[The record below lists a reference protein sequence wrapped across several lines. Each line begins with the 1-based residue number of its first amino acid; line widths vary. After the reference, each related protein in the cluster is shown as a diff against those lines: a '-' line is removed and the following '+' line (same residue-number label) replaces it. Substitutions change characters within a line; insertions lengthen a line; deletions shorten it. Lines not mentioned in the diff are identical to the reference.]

1 MRSGFAGGG
10 NLEETAMNDGIEQKP
25 GAATRSAV
33 EEKVPISPKQR
44 SKPRAPQKGRRKKAV
59 TSGKPE
65 FSSAPSSGGAAP
77 PSAAAQSEALPDPA
91 ELTRQMAEIAG
102 KSRQLVAE
110 FLKRKRRE
118 EGVGMADPL
127 GIGTAFLEMTAHMMA
142 DPSRLVQAQ
151 LSLWNDYLTLWQRTT
166 QRFLGGESEPMI
178 EPAAGDRRFRDA
190 AWTENTL
197 FDFIKQSYL
206 LTARWLQGTVREVEG
221 IDERT
226 ARKVDFYTRQFVDA
240 IAPSNFLMTNPE
252 VLRATIESRG
262 ENLLNGLK
270 NLLDDLE
277 RGKGRLAIRMTDME
291 AFRIGENIAV
301 TPGKV
306 VYQNDLLQLIQYEP
320 TTEKVKR
327 RPLLIIPPWINKFYI
342 LDLRPGNS
350 FIRWAVSQGHTV
362 FVISWVNPDEHLAGK
377 TFSDYMLEGPL
388 AALSAIE
395 QATGEREANVIGYCL
410 GGTLLASTLAYMA
423 VKADDRVKSAT
434 YLVTMVDFAEAGELS
449 VFIDEEQ
456 LSALEG
462 RMNAAG
468 YLEGRDMATTFNMLR
483 ANDLIWSFVVNNYL
497 LGKSPFP
504 FDLLY
509 WNADSTRMPAAMHS
523 FYLRNMYQENLLV
536 KPGGISLDGV
546 PIDLRK
552 ITTPSFLLSTRED
565 HIAPWRSTYAATQLY
580 KGPVKFVLSA
590 SGHIAG
596 VVNPPGGK
604 YGHWENSK
612 NPPTPEEWFATA
624 TAHPD
629 SWWPPWERW
638 ISHYAG
644 GEVPARRPGHGRL
657 KPIEDAPGSYV
668 KVRAA
673 D

>member
-1 MRSGFAGGG
+1 M
-10 NLEETAMNDGIEQKP
+10 TAMTEQSRATPAEAPAPPPRKNGPDDSPDMAELSRRMTEIAEKSQYLVTDFLNRQSGANGIGMANP
-25 GAATRSAV
+25 LSIGAA
-33 EEKVPISPKQR
+33 
-44 SKPRAPQKGRRKKAV
+44 
-59 TSGKPE
+59 
-65 FSSAPSSGGAAP
+65 
-77 PSAAAQSEALPDPA
+77 
-91 ELTRQMAEIAG
+91 
-102 KSRQLVAE
+102 
-110 FLKRKRRE
+110 FL
-118 EGVGMADPL
+118 D
-127 GIGTAFLEMTAHMMA
+127 MTARMMA

-151 LSLWNDYLTLWQRTT
+151 LSLWNDYMTLWQRTA
-166 QRFLGGESEPMI
+166 QRFLGGSPEPII
-178 EPAAGDRRFRDA
+178 EPTAGDRRFRDK
-190 AWTENTL
+190 AWTDNTL

-206 LTARWLQGTVREVEG
+206 LTARWLQSAVKNVEG

-240 IAPSNFLMTNPE
+240 LAPSNFLMTNPE

-262 ENLLNGLK
+262 DNLLSGLK

-277 RGKGRLAIRMTDME
+277 RGKGRLAIKMTDME

-306 VYQNDLLQLIQYEP
+306 VYQNDLIQLIQYDP
-320 TTEKVKR
+320 TTETVKR

-342 LDLRPGNS
+342 LDLRPNNS
-350 FIRWAVSQGHTV
+350 FIRWAVGQGHTV
-362 FVISWVNPDEHLAGK
+362 FVVSWVNPDERLAAK
-377 TFSDYMLEGPL
+377 TFADYMREGPL
-388 AALSAIE
+388 AALDAIE

-410 GGTLLASTLAYMA
+410 GGTLLASTLAWMA
-423 VKADDRVKSAT
+423 VKQDDRVKSAT
-434 YLVTMVDFAEAGELS
+434 YFVTMADFAEAGELS

-456 LSALEG
+456 LAALEE
-462 RMNAAG
+462 RMNAKG

-552 ITTPSFLLSTRED
+552 IKTPSFLLSTRED

-596 VVNPPGGK
+596 VVNPPGNK
-604 YGHWENSK
+604 YGHWENEQ
-612 NPPTPEEWFATA
+612 NPPTPEEWLATA
-624 TAHPD
+624 TAYPD
-629 SWWPPWERW
+629 SWWPAWEGWVSRY
-638 ISHYAG
+638 SG
-644 GEVPARRPGHGRL
+644 GEVPARHPGDGRL

-668 KVRAA
+668 KVRAE

>member
-1 MRSGFAGGG
+1 
-10 NLEETAMNDGIEQKP
+10 MNDASHQTPSAGNPRLGKDEVASATLGKAGA
-25 GAATRSAV
+25 GAANPQNRRN
-33 EEKVPISPKQR
+33 E
-44 SKPRAPQKGRRKKAV
+44 RAAR
-59 TSGKPE
+59 GKPVAGRQPD
-65 FSSAPSSGGAAP
+65 SPMHGGTGTGAGVDP
-77 PSAAAQSEALPDPA
+77 LPDAA
-91 ELTRQMAEIAG
+91 ESARQMAEIAQ
-102 KSRQLVAE
+102 KSQQLVAE
-110 FLKRKRRE
+110 FLKRQAPE
-118 EGVGMADPL
+118 DGIGMTNPL
-127 GIGTAFLEMTAHMMA
+127 AIGTAFLEMTARMMS
-142 DPSRLVQAQ
+142 DPSRLVQGQ
-151 LSLWNDYLTLWQRTT
+151 LSLWSDYLTLWQRTA
-166 QRFLGGESEPMI
+166 QRFFGGPTEPLI
-178 EPAAGDRRFRDA
+178 EPAPGDRRFRDA
-190 AWTENTL
+190 AWTDNTL

-206 LTARWLQGTVREVEG
+206 LSARWMQGAVHDVEG
-221 IDERT
+221 VDQRT
-226 ARKVDFYTRQFVDA
+226 ARKIDFYTRQFVDA

-252 VLRATIESRG
+252 ALRATIESRG
-262 ENLLNGLK
+262 ENLLNGLQ

-277 RGKGRLAIRMTDME
+277 RGKGRLAIKMTDME
-291 AFRIGENIAV
+291 AFRIGKNIAV

-306 VYQNDLLQLIQYEP
+306 VYQNDLMQLIQYDP
-320 TTEKVKR
+320 TTVNAKR

-342 LDLRPGNS
+342 LDLRPNNS

-362 FVISWVNPDEHLAGK
+362 FVISWVNPDERLAAK
-377 TFSDYMLEGPL
+377 EFTDYMLEGPL
-388 AALSAIE
+388 AALDAIE
-395 QATGEREANVIGYCL
+395 AATGERDANVIGYCL
-410 GGTLLASTLAYMA
+410 GGTLLASTLAFMA
-423 VKADDRVKSAT
+423 VKRDNRIKSAT
-434 YLVTMVDFAEAGELS
+434 YLVTMVDFAEAGELA

-456 LSALEG
+456 LSALEE
-462 RMNAAG
+462 RMSAKG

-509 WNADSTRMPAAMHS
+509 WNADSTRMPAAMHG

-604 YGHWENSK
+604 YGHWENDS
-612 NPPTPEEWFATA
+612 NPPTAEEWLATA
-624 TAHPD
+624 TARPD
-629 SWWPPWERW
+629 SWWPSWEHW
-638 ISHYAG
+638 VSHYAD
-644 GEVPARRPGHGRL
+644 GEVPARHPGDGKL

>member
-1 MRSGFAGGG
+1 MKDKPIEDLGSAPQAGLLTHGLANVG
-10 NLEETAMNDGIEQKP
+10 PAEETVMTDEHRDKR
-25 GAATRSAV
+25 GAKA
-33 EEKVPISPKQR
+33 
-44 SKPRAPQKGRRKKAV
+44 APRRKD
-59 TSGKPE
+59 
-65 FSSAPSSGGAAP
+65 
-77 PSAAAQSEALPDPA
+77 QSPDPSPDLT
-91 ELTRQMAEIAG
+91 ELSEQMSDIADR
-102 KSRQLVAE
+102 SRHLVAE
-110 FLKRKRRE
+110 FLKRQAAG

-127 GIGTAFLEMTAHMMA
+127 SIGAAFFEMTARMMS

-151 LSLWNDYLTLWQRTT
+151 LSLWNNYITLWQRTAR
-166 QRFLGGESEPMI
+166 RFLGGSAEPMI
-178 EPAAGDRRFRDA
+178 EPSAGDRRFRDK
-190 AWTENTL
+190 AWTDNTL

-206 LTARWLQGTVREVEG
+206 LTARWLQETVKEVEG

-240 IAPSNFLMTNPE
+240 IAPSNFLLTNPE

-270 NLLDDLE
+270 NLLADLE
-277 RGKGRLAIRMTDME
+277 RGKGRLAIKMTDMQ

-301 TPGKV
+301 SPGKV
-306 VYQNDLLQLIQYEP
+306 VYQNDLLQLIQYEAA
-320 TTEKVKR
+320 TATVKR

-350 FIRWAVSQGHTV
+350 FIRWAVGEGHTV
-362 FVISWVNPDEHLAGK
+362 FVISWVNPDERLAAK
-377 TFSDYMLEGPL
+377 TFADYMREGPL
-388 AALSAIE
+388 AALDAIE
-395 QATGEREANVIGYCL
+395 EATGEREANVIGYCL

-423 VKADDRVKSAT
+423 VKRNSRVKSAT
-434 YLVTMVDFAEAGELS
+434 YFVTMVDFAEAGELS

-456 LSALEG
+456 LAALEA
-462 RMNAAG
+462 RMNERG
-468 YLEGRDMATTFNMLR
+468 YLEGREMATTFNMLR

-509 WNADSTRMPAAMHS
+509 WNANSTRMPAAMHS

-536 KPGGISLDGV
+536 KPGGITLDGV

-552 ITTPSFLLSTRED
+552 IKTPSFLLSTRED
-565 HIAPWRSTYAATQLY
+565 HIAPWRSTYSATRLY
-580 KGPVKFVLSA
+580 RGPVKFVLSA

-596 VVNPPGGK
+596 VVNPPGSK
-604 YGHWENSK
+604 YGHWENDK
-612 NPPTPEEWFATA
+612 NPPTPEEWLAFATA
-624 TAHPD
+624 VPD
-629 SWWPPWERW
+629 TWWPVWERW
-638 ISHYAG
+638 VSQYSG
-644 GEVPARRPGHGRL
+644 GEVPARHPGDGKL

-668 KVRAA
+668 KVRAE